1 MSIRSELEAVHALKA
16 SFESLSQNDPDLLAD
31 TIEGE
36 TSLFEI
42 FDKMIYA
49 NGHDAAFIKA
59 CDLAIQD
66 MQDRKERFA
75 KRIESRRSLIE
86 QAMMICE
93 LPKVERPLATLSMQ
107 NRPASVIVTEEALI
121 PLKFWKASDPK
132 LDKKAIG
139 DALKAGEAVDG
150 ACLSNKAPSL
160 TIRTK

>member
-1 MSIRSELEAVHALKA
+1 MSIRSELEAVQALKA
-16 SFESLSQNDPDLLAD
+16 SFESLSQNDPELLAD

-42 FDKMIYA
+42 FDKMIWA
-49 NGHDAAFIKA
+49 NGHDTAYIKA
-59 CDLAIQD
+59 CELAIQD
-66 MQDRKERFA
+66 MQDRKDRFA

-107 NRPASVIVTEEALI
+107 NRAAQVLIVDESEV
-121 PLKFWKASDPK
+121 PSRFWKAADPK

-139 DALKAGEAVDG
+139 DALKLGDDVPG